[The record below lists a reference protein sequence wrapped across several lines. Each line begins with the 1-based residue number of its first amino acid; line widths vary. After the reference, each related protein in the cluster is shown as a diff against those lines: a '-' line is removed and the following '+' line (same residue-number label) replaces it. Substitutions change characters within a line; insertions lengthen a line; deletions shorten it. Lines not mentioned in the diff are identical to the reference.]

1 VIGHNGGLI
10 MFIGADVYNNL
21 ELARLREERLH
32 RLACDAAAVRQAAE
46 QGERHRRWWPLRWA
60 MPLRPTAGAA
70 TVRAEVIGP
79 IKP

>member
-1 VIGHNGGLI
+1 MIGGNGELI

-32 RLACDAAAVRQAAE
+32 RLACDAAAVRQASE

-60 MPLRPTAGAA
+60 TPDRPAVGPAR
-70 TVRAEVIGP
+70 VRAKVIGP